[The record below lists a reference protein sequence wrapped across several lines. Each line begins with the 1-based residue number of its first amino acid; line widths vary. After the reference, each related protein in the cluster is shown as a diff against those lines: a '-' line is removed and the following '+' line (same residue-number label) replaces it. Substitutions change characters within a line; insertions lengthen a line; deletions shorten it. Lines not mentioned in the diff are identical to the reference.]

1 MSHRQTKPHH
11 LTGAAAA
18 ELAGP
23 DAFLWVVD
31 SLFALLV
38 ALALLSMYF
47 ASSSP
52 AAPAKRKVER
62 EARASTKAELE
73 AKLLEARKN
82 AQAKEAAK
90 EAAHSQATRA
100 ARGGAATHAAAAGGA
115 GLVDDD
121 TDDKAWL
128 LESARAELEAEE
140 ARLAASLRRR
150 ESPLGVTCA
159 ALSRDLLG
167 LCGAI
172 RDNDAVWE
180 LFAVYDSECN
190 LVPNSGAGGGGGAL
204 PHPGSGPDAPSAVL
218 YKMRPGNTGAGFTYR
233 MDLYFKNATPAA
245 CLQVNSS
252 GGSGRSGRTMR
263 GGRGG
268 VDDAG
273 LSGCRAVWL
282 SGYLAVW
289 LSTCLR
295 GYLWN
300 IDKGAFFR
308 SFPLFPLSR
317 ALSPTPPPNPLLST
331 RSQPQIWRPPFRGQ
345 WDEGGQ
351 ERRVVDRPD
360 LDGTEVIYYKSKPRT
375 MIR

>member
-1 MSHRQTKPHH
+1 MPREPSPPPGQSSVQFVLGTCVIAPLILILILRPLNGRPGGVESTSASAPAAPAMSHRQTPPHH
-11 LTGAAAA
+11 LTGAASAAAA

-52 AAPAKRKVER
+52 AAAAKREAER
-62 EARASTKAELE
+62 EARAVKKAGLE

-82 AQAKEAAK
+82 AEAK

-140 ARLAASLRRR
+140 ARRAASLRRR
-150 ESPLGVTCA
+150 ESPLGLKCA
-159 ALSRDLLG
+159 ALSGDLLG

-190 LVPNSGAGGGGGAL
+190 LVLNSGAGGGGGGGGGGAL

-245 CLQVNSS
+245 CLQVR
-252 GGSGRSGRTMR
+252 SGRSGRSDRSGRTLR
-263 GGRGG
+263 GGRCG
-268 VDDAG
+268 V
-273 LSGCRAVWL
+273 VWL
-282 SGYLAVW
+282 SGCLAV
-289 LSTCLR
+289 
-295 GYLWN
+295 
-300 IDKGAFFR
+300 
-308 SFPLFPLSR
+308 
-317 ALSPTPPPNPLLST
+317 
-331 RSQPQIWRPPFRGQ
+331 
-345 WDEGGQ
+345 
-351 ERRVVDRPD
+351 
-360 LDGTEVIYYKSKPRT
+360 
-375 MIR
+375 